1 MENTILNAAVNYVLE
16 NSSYKDIFDL
26 CIKTEGRKLK
36 DAAHLELLNNFVS
49 TRGLDGS
56 PKHVITQTRQSF
68 LGAPPASQN
77 VVVPTFS
84 AAAIKRAPLTMKYV
98 KLLEGS
104 FTNDIAAYTDCCWT
118 SAKSTLDYL
127 VHKGDVYRVG
137 SKYYAVDHP

>member
-1 MENTILNAAVNYVLE
+1 MENTTLNAAVNYVLE
-16 NSSYKDIFDL
+16 NSSYKDIVDL
-26 CIKTEGRKLK
+26 CIKTEGKQLK
-36 DAAHLELLNNFVS
+36 DAAHLELLSNFVS
-49 TRGLDGS
+49 TRGLNC
-56 PKHVITQTRQSF
+56 TQTLPSF
-68 LGAPPASQN
+68 LGAPLASQN
-77 VVVPTFS
+77 VEVPTFS

>member
-1 MENTILNAAVNYVLE
+1 MENTTLNAAVNYVLE

-56 PKHVITQTRQSF
+56 PKHVITQTTPSF
-68 LGAPPASQN
+68 LGTPLCSNPA
-77 VVVPTFS
+77 PTFS
-84 AAAIKRAPLTMKYV
+84 AAAIKRAPLTMKYI

-104 FTNDIAAYTDCCWT
+104 FTSDIAAYTDCSWT

-127 VHKGDVYRVG
+127 IHKGDVYRVG